1 MTDIG
6 NSRIQRFR
14 SGEKNGT
21 TVAGLGIPRN
31 LNLNNPT
38 DVVLD
43 ADDFL
48 YIVDRG
54 NSRVIRVGQGD
65 YQCIAGCLKTNGLTP
80 YELNRPESIR
90 FDSLGNIYIADT
102 DNHRIQKFI
111 LFTNSCGK

>member
-1 MTDIG
+1 MADFG

-31 LNLNNPT
+31 LNLGNPS

-43 ADDFL
+43 ASDYL
-48 YIVDRG
+48 YVVDRR
-54 NSRVIRVGQGD
+54 NNRVIQVGQGD
-65 YQCIAGCLKTNGLTP
+65 YQCIAGCFGGNGATSWQLNHP
-80 YELNRPESIR
+80 ELIR
-90 FDSLGNIYIADT
+90 FDSYGNIYIADT

-111 LFTNSCGK
+111 LLTNCCGE